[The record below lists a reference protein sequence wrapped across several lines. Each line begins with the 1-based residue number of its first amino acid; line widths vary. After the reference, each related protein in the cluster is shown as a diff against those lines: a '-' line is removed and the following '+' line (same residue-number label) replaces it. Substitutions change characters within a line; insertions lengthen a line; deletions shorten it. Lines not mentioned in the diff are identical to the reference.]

1 MSDLPHE
8 LDLKFLPD
16 WLKEEPSKNR
26 YADFEGESDRPGF
39 DSGQRRPRGDR
50 RDDRKDRGGRTG
62 QPPQRRDGPGPR
74 NDRGS
79 DRPRGK
85 DGKRPPARDQQ
96 RYAPRPEPVEP
107 APLKVE
113 FVPEP
118 NALTAI
124 AKQIRQSGRAYPFL
138 GTARLFLEQPE
149 RYRVRLT
156 AIEPEKVLF
165 QIGDG
170 PISFDRAA
178 VERDVFRTLK
188 DQYYRENVEQGEPP
202 KGNFTNVARVK
213 ATGALIG
220 PTNHHAYQPAL
231 RRIYEERYARRM
243 SFAEFQQREIQV
255 VNDEQ
260 MVNDWKEQARSTV
273 TYETIQ
279 EAEPITFKNA
289 AEAEAHF
296 RTTYLPGLVKS
307 GATLE
312 ASGPVCLAN
321 RDAAQHATLAAAWN
335 AERGFPSSLMN
346 RMRPAFLEAGLHF
359 VKHRKRVLFV
369 SPVRPV
375 RHESKGAVSEGIAT
389 ILKIV
394 EEHPRCSR
402 HDLAVKVLG
411 ENIEAP
417 EVAERKSALAADL
430 HYLVHAGHVIEF
442 ADRTLD
448 LPLLAKPQADS
459 AEKSPVDGK
468 AEGVEETIA
477 ASNREAEVEAGN
489 AVEPPPSSS
498 PVVDEPCDSDT
509 TDTTDTKMEVETE
522 PGAEANDAPPSSNS
536 ETTSEAAYPL
546 FVPPPDVSPQSPD
559 ADAPDALDSEPPAS
573 ESSESQP
580 PP

>member
-1 MSDLPHE
+1 MSDLPDD

-26 YADFEGESDRPGF
+26 YADFEGESDRTGF
-39 DSGQRRPRGDR
+39 EPGQRRPRGDR
-50 RDDRKDRGGRTG
+50 RDDRKDRGARPGR
-62 QPPQRRDGPGPR
+62 PPQRRDGPGPR
-74 NDRGS
+74 SDRGP

-85 DGKRPPARDQQ
+85 DGKRPPPRDQQ
-96 RYAPRPEPVEP
+96 RDAPRSEPVQP

-113 FVPEP
+113 FIPEP
-118 NALTAI
+118 NALAAI

-156 AIEPEKVLF
+156 ATESGKVLF

-178 VERDVFRTLK
+178 VERDVFRMLK

-243 SFAEFQQREIQV
+243 SFTEFQQREIQV
-255 VNDEQ
+255 VNDAQ
-260 MVNDWKEQARSTV
+260 MVNDWKEQARSTI

-279 EAEPITFKNA
+279 EAEPITFKSA

-307 GATLE
+307 GPTLE

-321 RDAAQHATLAAAWN
+321 RDPAQHATLGAAWN

-346 RMRPAFLEAGLHF
+346 RMRPAFLDAGLHF
-359 VKHRKRVLFV
+359 FKHRKRVLFV
-369 SPVRPV
+369 SPIRPV
-375 RHESKGAVSEGIAT
+375 RHASKGAVSDGIAA
-389 ILKIV
+389 ILRII
-394 EEHPRCSR
+394 EEHPRTSR
-402 HDLAVKVLG
+402 HDLAVKMLG
-411 ENIEAP
+411 ENIDAP
-417 EVAERKSALAADL
+417 EVAERKAALAADL

-448 LPLLAKPQADS
+448 LPLPSKPQPES
-459 AEKSPVDGK
+459 AEKSTPDDK
-468 AEGVEETIA
+468 FEAAEESV
-477 ASNREAEVEAGN
+477 ASSDQPAHVEAEDEAWR
-489 AVEPPPSSS
+489 ADS
-498 PVVDEPCDSDT
+498 PSDT
-509 TDTTDTKMEVETE
+509 TDPNFETEAAPALEVE
-522 PGAEANDAPPSSNS
+522 PVPEA
-536 ETTSEAAYPL
+536 
-546 FVPPPDVSPQSPD
+546 
-559 ADAPDALDSEPPAS
+559 SEPPVATNSEALSGSDDPISTSVSEATPPTAEAPDHSGSERPAADAS
-573 ESSESQP
+573 ETQP
-580 PP
+580 LP